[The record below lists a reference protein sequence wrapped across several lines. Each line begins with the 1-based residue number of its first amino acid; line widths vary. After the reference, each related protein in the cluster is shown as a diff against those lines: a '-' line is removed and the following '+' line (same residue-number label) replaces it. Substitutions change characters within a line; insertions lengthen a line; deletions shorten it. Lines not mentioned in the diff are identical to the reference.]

1 MLSASVFGSAE
12 KPQKKKYGK
21 DFLPINNY
29 FKISS
34 VARAGW
40 KLLKGFIKRANYTY
54 QSHEGTQMAFTE
66 STSDLI
72 PVICRAPLV
81 AFLVVY

>member
-34 VARAGW
+34 VERDENCSKA
-40 KLLKGFIKRANYTY
+40 L
-54 QSHEGTQMAFTE
+54 
-66 STSDLI
+66 
-72 PVICRAPLV
+72 
-81 AFLVVY
+81 